1 MLRAWQRCC
10 GGKEKEPEERFKS
23 LIKFLENEVEGVKRI
38 KLAVKTPPLDTSSQR
53 SYMLDSLA
61 ENASNVGFDC
71 CTHAHIGQGRGGRR
85 DCQVDRA
92 LLLLQCQLWRD
103 GGTYYVVVTGVNL
116 SSATGASLLATNT
129 SHQYVKCVDIY
140 PQPEPDILLAIG
152 QANGKVVLT
161 TFGPTA
167 FDTLGLAGKELVPS
181 HARQCNTVAWNPTD
195 CNLLA
200 AGLEKYR
207 SDHSVLLWDV
217 LKCPINTD
225 RGPDVTRPVA
235 ELGYSETTHSLAWFN
250 TQSRSLVVGS
260 NNKHLKVLDLRD
272 SAKAVNM
279 TQTKAVYGLVV
290 DPHNDYQ
297 IASFFENQ
305 IAIWDTRNFEKP
317 ILTLTQN
324 KHVTKVLW
332 CPTRHNLLGSLVR
345 DSPALFLYD
354 IQHTTVGNE
363 EVEPSVL
370 ERSVI
375 PGTGNNIASFSWH
388 PSHENRLLAISLSGI
403 FNETNLLNAKYVDL
417 GYATR
422 EAIRKTKGVSE
433 KEILLF
439 RQDCKTCLQK
449 LCAKLLERSP
459 LKYKLTKAI
468 SFLDPAVAVLKST
481 RSERLKSTLEIVLAN
496 NWITGVAADLV
507 DRQFNSGL
515 TDYVV
520 FERITL
526 NWSPSSHVVWTHGRR
541 FLKLITDKDQL
552 YTKLNDTSV
561 TIKRRAL
568 TEYGLKEDLWQNGD
582 LADDDDL
589 KNLWYWL
596 YLSRSLVEEGNMW
609 GVNSRLPGV
618 RNVPLAHCLECATGP
633 LLSETC
639 VLYRNVPLARCLECA
654 TGPLLSETCVVQE
667 CATSPLLSE
676 TRVLCRNVPLA
687 HCLECA
693 TSPLLSEMCVVQEC
707 ATSPLLSEMC
717 VVQECA
723 TGPLLSETCVVQ
735 ECATGPLLSETC
747 VVQECATGRCLVR
760 HVSDDREKALQLCG
774 WKFDRETTFMA
785 FLDRLESDEAYS
797 RAAAIAVF
805 SLKLRLSIEILNRG
819 FEAQIKM
826 GQVSSLNIVAM
837 ALSGFSD
844 DRNSM
849 WRELCLKSLLQL
861 TDPYLR
867 AMFAFLTAENGNYD
881 AVLNESGMAVE
892 DQVAFALTFLSDQ
905 KLGDYLKHL
914 TNKLVQ
920 EGDLAGMLLTGANSD
935 GVELLQN
942 YLDITGDVQSVS
954 LLGMRVFPGNLVQ
967 SQLIQEWISNYR
979 TLLNVWRLWK
989 QRAQFDIAMSAY
1001 SPSEKPAQQVFV
1013 SCNFCGKSVSAQMN
1027 GMNRNR
1033 TALARLGGTS
1043 QKLKMSSCPQCRKPL
1058 PRCAICLVYMGT
1070 PSGQYLPMN
1079 NINGR
1084 SGSSTAK
1091 LAEFGTWFT
1100 WCQSCRHGG
1109 HAAHMTHWFR
1119 EHLECPVTACTCRCI
1134 SLDAACKVTP
1144 VLSSK
1149 T

>member
-1 MLRAWQRCC
+1 ML
-10 GGKEKEPEERFKS
+10 
-23 LIKFLENEVEGVKRI
+23 
-38 KLAVKTPPLDTSSQR
+38 
-53 SYMLDSLA
+53 
-61 ENASNVGFDC
+61 
-71 CTHAHIGQGRGGRR
+71 
-85 DCQVDRA
+85 
-92 LLLLQCQLWRD
+92 
-103 GGTYYVVVTGVNL
+103 
-116 SSATGASLLATNT
+116 GA
-129 SHQYVKCVDIY
+129 
-140 PQPEPDILLAIG
+140 
-152 QANGKVVLT
+152 
-161 TFGPTA
+161 
-167 FDTLGLAGKELVPS
+167 
-181 HARQCNTVAWNPTD
+181 
-195 CNLLA
+195 A
-200 AGLEKYR
+200 A
-207 SDHSVLLWDV
+207 
-217 LKCPINTD
+217 
-225 RGPDVTRPVA
+225 
-235 ELGYSETTHSLAWFN
+235 
-250 TQSRSLVVGS
+250 
-260 NNKHLKVLDLRD
+260 
-272 SAKAVNM
+272 
-279 TQTKAVYGLVV
+279 
-290 DPHNDYQ
+290 
-297 IASFFENQ
+297 
-305 IAIWDTRNFEKP
+305 
-317 ILTLTQN
+317 
-324 KHVTKVLW
+324 
-332 CPTRHNLLGSLVR
+332 
-345 DSPALFLYD
+345 
-354 IQHTTVGNE
+354 
-363 EVEPSVL
+363 
-370 ERSVI
+370 
-375 PGTGNNIASFSWH
+375 
-388 PSHENRLLAISLSGI
+388 
-403 FNETNLLNAKYVDL
+403 
-417 GYATR
+417 
-422 EAIRKTKGVSE
+422 
-433 KEILLF
+433 
-439 RQDCKTCLQK
+439 
-449 LCAKLLERSP
+449 
-459 LKYKLTKAI
+459 
-468 SFLDPAVAVLKST
+468 
-481 RSERLKSTLEIVLAN
+481 
-496 NWITGVAADLV
+496 
-507 DRQFNSGL
+507 SGL

-618 RNVPLAHCLECATGP
+618 R
-633 LLSETC
+633 S
-639 VLYRNVPLARCLECA
+639 VLKLDGVNMNN
-654 TGPLLSETCVVQE
+654 S
-667 CATSPLLSE
+667 SPLVKSDMECLPWADELANALVVLSSTVE
-676 TRVLCRNVPLA
+676 DG
-687 HCLECA
+687 EI
-693 TSPLLSEMCVVQEC
+693 E
-707 ATSPLLSEMC
+707 
-717 VVQECA
+717 
-723 TGPLLSETCVVQ
+723 
-735 ECATGPLLSETC
+735 
-747 VVQECATGRCLVR
+747 VR
-760 HVSDDREKALQLCG
+760 ISVGSDDREKALQLCG

-785 FLDRLESDEAYS
+785 FLDRLESDGAYS

-819 FEAQIKM
+819 SEAQLKM
-826 GQVSSLNIVAM
+826 GHVSSLNIVAM

-849 WRELCLKSLLQL
+849 WRELCLKSLSQL

-881 AVLNESGMAVE
+881 AMLNESDMAVE
-892 DQVAFALTFLSDQ
+892 DRVAFALTFLSDQ

-1079 NINGR
+1079 NSNGR
-1084 SGSSTAK
+1084 SGSPTAK

-1109 HAAHMTHWFR
+1109 HAAHMTHWFSGGTLCGQNKESKR
-1119 EHLECPVTACTCRCI
+1119 PHLKAFMALLRWAGDSHTTPFPDYQAIGPITAYTI
-1134 SLDAACKVTP
+1134 S
-1144 VLSSK
+1144 
-1149 T
+1149 